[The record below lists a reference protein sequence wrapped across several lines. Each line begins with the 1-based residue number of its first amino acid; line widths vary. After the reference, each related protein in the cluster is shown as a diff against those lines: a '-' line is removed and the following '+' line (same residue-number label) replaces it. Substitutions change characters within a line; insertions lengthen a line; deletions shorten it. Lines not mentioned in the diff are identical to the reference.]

1 MGTHSGPA
9 KCDTLPVTTVL
20 DREMFTEAEAARL
33 LRVPQ
38 STLHYW
44 LEGGDRRGKSYKPV
58 IRPEPVG
65 TRVVT
70 WAEFVEAGWL
80 KEYRQRSVPMA
91 ELRTFIDRLRQDFG
105 VPYPLAHRRPLVS
118 GRQLV
123 LEAQE
128 AAGLRPEYWLVAW
141 ASGQL
146 LLTPPSHSFVERIDW
161 DADVAVG
168 YRPDPNPES
177 PVRISPDI
185 RFGRPAIKGISTEAI
200 WEQADEG
207 EEVED
212 IAQVNGLTVAEVRWA
227 LAYENSQQAA

>member
-1 MGTHSGPA
+1 
-9 KCDTLPVTTVL
+9 VTTVL
-20 DREMFTEAEAARL
+20 DRETFSEAEAARL

-44 LEGGDRRGKSYKPV
+44 LEGGERRGKSYRPV
-58 IRPEPVG
+58 IRSEPTG
-65 TRVVT
+65 NRVVT

-91 ELRTFIDRLRQDFG
+91 ELRTFIDRLRHDFG
-105 VPYPLAHRRPLVS
+105 VPYPLAHQRPLVS

-128 AAGLRPEYWLVAW
+128 AAGLQPKYWLVAY

-146 LLTPPSHSFVERIDW
+146 MLTPPSYSFVERLDW

-207 EEVED
+207 EEVDD
-212 IAQVNGLTVAEVRWA
+212 IAQVYGLTVADVRWA